1 MNITDRPGRYYALL
15 ILSPGLVLCG
25 LKNLINKNKFVSI
38 FLILNGI
45 ILFIYELYW
54 LSFKND
60 ETIL

>member
-1 MNITDRPGRYYALL
+1 MYITDRPGRFYALF
-15 ILSPGLVLCG
+15 ILSPILVYSG
-25 LKNLINKNKFVSI
+25 IRINNYNKIISW

-45 ILFIYELYW
+45 ILFVYELFW